1 MLKQEVDDEKK
12 EGSIESEP
20 DLKEADPQRI
30 LKKSQNILNRSD
42 STGSSSGR
50 KFLAPT
56 LSDPQARNPKDS
68 FTSNKKKPVRP
79 TSAAKPS
86 LTHFNELAHHHTG
99 HAHGHGHEPTQ
110 ATKIAAIANQVT
122 MTYEVHDWWS
132 EQVICTQSSD
142 EEM

>member
-1 MLKQEVDDEKK
+1 MLKQEADDEKK

-20 DLKEADPQRI
+20 DPKEPDQQRV

-42 STGSSSGR
+42 STGSASGR

-56 LSDPQARNPKDS
+56 LSDPQARNPKDT

-79 TSAAKPS
+79 TSTAKPS
-86 LTHFNELAHHHTG
+86 LTHFNELTHHHNYHTS
-99 HAHGHGHEPTQ
+99 HGHEQTQ
-110 ATKIAAIANQVT
+110 ATKTSAVANQVT

>member
-1 MLKQEVDDEKK
+1 MKEVE
-12 EGSIESEP
+12 
-20 DLKEADPQRI
+20 QRI
-30 LKKSQNILNRSD
+30 SKKSQNILNRSD

-56 LSDPQARNPKDS
+56 LSDPQARNPKDN

-79 TSAAKPS
+79 PTTAKPN
-86 LTHFNELAHHHTG
+86 LIHLNETHHNHHVS
-99 HAHGHGHEPTQ
+99 HGHEQPQ
-110 ATKIAAIANQVT
+110 VTKMTTTTNQVT
-122 MTYEVHDWWS
+122 INYEVHDWWT

>member
-1 MLKQEVDDEKK
+1 M
-12 EGSIESEP
+12 
-20 DLKEADPQRI
+20 
-30 LKKSQNILNRSD
+30 KKSQNILNRSD

-56 LSDPQARNPKDS
+56 LSDPQARNPKDT
-68 FTSNKKKPVRP
+68 FTSSKKKPVRP
-79 TSAAKPS
+79 PSTAKPS
-86 LTHFNELAHHHTG
+86 LTHFNELTHHHNHHVG
-99 HAHGHGHEPTQ
+99 HAHGHGHEQIPT
-110 ATKIAAIANQVT
+110 TKMSAIANQVT